1 MKIIDDGNLPLRVDC
16 VRTPLGGNLLL
27 THCPGRS
34 SLDSRGNQ
42 WARSL
47 EKDVITI
54 KEIGITSV
62 ISLLGNDELSRHGV
76 QNLAQALSKCDIP
89 WYQFPIKD
97 FSIPDSDVLQKVR
110 EALPEILSR
119 LSNDES
125 LLIHCAAGF
134 GRTGMFCAMLLVAMG
149 MDPGSA
155 IVAVRAARPGT
166 IETSEQERFVYT
178 FMV

>member
-1 MKIIDDGNLPLRVDC
+1 MIIIDDGNLPLRVDR
-16 VRTPLGGNLLL
+16 VKTPLGGDLLL

-47 EKDVITI
+47 ESDIRTI
-54 KEIGITSV
+54 KEMGITSV

-76 QNLAQALSKCDIP
+76 QNLAQALSECDIP

-97 FSIPDSDVLQKVR
+97 FSIPNPDVLQKVR

-119 LSNDES
+119 LGNDES

-134 GRTGMFCAMLLVAMG
+134 GRTGMFCATLLVAMG

-155 IVAVRAARPGT
+155 ITAVRAARPGT

-178 FMV
+178 FKV

>member
-1 MKIIDDGNLPLRVDC
+1 MIIIDDGNLPLRVDS
-16 VRTPLGGNLLL
+16 VKTPLGGNLLL

-47 EKDVITI
+47 VKDVITI
-54 KEIGITSV
+54 K
-62 ISLLGNDELSRHGV
+62 DSRHGV
-76 QNLAQALSKCDIP
+76 QNLAQALSECDIP

-97 FSIPDSDVLQKVR
+97 FSIPNSDVLQKVR

-134 GRTGMFCAMLLVAMG
+134 GRTGMFCATLLVAMG
-149 MDPGSA
+149 MDPESA

-178 FMV
+178 FKV